1 MNHSS
6 ARLLLLPLSWV
17 YGMVVGVRNIL
28 FNLDI
33 LSSKSYD
40 VPVLSIG
47 NITVGGTGKTPHTEF
62 LIQAL
67 SKEFQVAVLSRGYK
81 RKTKG
86 FVLAN
91 EHSSLSDI
99 GDEPLQIKLK
109 FPNVVVAVDEN
120 RCRGIEN
127 LMEPSQTPYIDVI
140 LLDDAYQHRYVS
152 PSISILLI
160 DYNRLLNH
168 DFLLPAGNL
177 RESAS
182 QTKRAQI
189 IVLTKCPN
197 DMSPMDIRVLSTKIK
212 LETYQT
218 LFFTT
223 QKNNALIPLVKEG
236 EVEPNPEMESNAS
249 DGIEI
254 NKQRDIPTAFQKPQ
268 KLEQLHTSQIPVLL
282 VTGIATPQ
290 KLEEMLQLHSP
301 SVKSL
306 FFADH
311 HEFNKRD
318 AKKIKQEFEKIRH
331 DGGIVVTT
339 EKDAT
344 RIRNN
349 PWLKDLLPY
358 IFYPSLEIQ
367 FLGGEEEHF
376 LQKIINYV
384 RINKRHRTLS

>member
-223 QKNNALIPLVKEG
+223 QKNNALIPLVNEG
-236 EVEPNPEMESNAS
+236 EVEPNPELESNAS

-254 NKQRDIPTAFQKPQ
+254 NKERDIQTAFQKPQ

>member
-17 YGMVVGVRNIL
+17 YGLIVGVRNIL
-28 FNLDI
+28 FNLEV
-33 LSSKSYD
+33 LVSKSYD
-40 VPVLSIG
+40 VPILSIG

-62 LIQAL
+62 LIEAL

-91 EHSSLSDI
+91 DKSSLSDI
-99 GDEPLQIKLK
+99 GDEPLQMKQK
-109 FPNVVVAVDEN
+109 FPNVIVAVDEN

-127 LMEPSQTPYIDVI
+127 LMDSTHTPYIDVI

-160 DYNRLLNH
+160 DYNRLLSQ
-168 DFLLPAGNL
+168 DFLLPAGDL

-189 IVLTKCPN
+189 IILTKCPSN
-197 DMSPMDIRVLSTKIK
+197 MSPMDIRVLSTKIK

-223 QKNNALIPLVKEG
+223 QKNSALIPLIKERTVERRSDSG
-236 EVEPNPEMESNAS
+236 ECES
-249 DGIEI
+249 DGIET
-254 NKQRDIPTAFQKPQ
+254 NKQLDILTVFHKPE
-268 KLEQLHTSQIPVLL
+268 KLEHLHTSQIPVLL
-282 VTGIATPQ
+282 VTGIATP
-290 KLEEMLQLHSP
+290 KKVEELLKMHSP
-301 SVKSL
+301 NVKSI

-311 HEFNKRD
+311 HEFSKRD

-331 DGGIVVTT
+331 QGGLVVTT

-349 PWLKDLLPY
+349 PWLEELLPY
-358 IFYPSLEIQ
+358 IYYPSLEIQ
-367 FLGGEEEHF
+367 FLGGEEELF

-384 RINKRHRTLS
+384 KINRRHRTLS